1 MMKLSDFFTDPDTGH
16 IDIRKFWTN
25 VSYAVSTAIF
35 IWQAYTHDL
44 TIEVQAIYLGVVGGS
59 AALSEW
65 IRASKIRTQIEKE
78 KNASA
83 S

>member
-1 MMKLSDFFTDPDTGH
+1 MRLSDFFTDPDTGH
-16 IDIRKFWTN
+16 LDIRKFWTN
-25 VSYAVSTAIF
+25 VSYGVSTAIF
-35 IWQAYTHDL
+35 IWQAYTRDL
-44 TIEVQAIYLGVVGGS
+44 TIEVWAIYLGVVGGS

-65 IRASKIRTQIEKE
+65 IRASKIRTKIQND